1 MNYEIRLF
9 RVLATVT
16 ASSTCGASDT
26 RVADK
31 LKMALTIY
39 EAKYCNVMQRPSHA
53 AGLSTAVK

>member
-16 ASSTCGASDT
+16 ASSTCASDT

>member
-1 MNYEIRLF
+1 MKYEIRLF

-16 ASSTCGASDT
+16 ASSTCCASDT

-31 LKMALTIY
+31 LKKALTIY

-53 AGLSTAVK
+53 AG